1 MATGEPQA
9 VVELLAEFERNQAL
23 RNGQKLVFA
32 GVGER
37 DVYNITA
44 PFRVG
49 EERIIAGRVEVRDS
63 ELAELVFF
71 VERDGMWRPRPDTQ
85 SYPKLQDPCVARIGA
100 ELVIGGVEFPVTL
113 DSGREGWRMIF
124 FRGKRLEDLERF
136 LIGPDH
142 MMDIRLVEL
151 ADGRVGVFS
160 RPQGEPGGR
169 GTIGFTAVDSLEE
182 LNAEA
187 IAAAPLLEGQF
198 LEEEW
203 GGANE
208 AHLLADGCLGVLGH
222 IARMDEEEKH
232 YYPMAFVLDPANLE
246 RTPPRIIAARNY
258 FPPGPPKRPDLVDII
273 FSGGLVR
280 NGDGTATLYAGISDA
295 EGARI
300 DMPDPFVE
308 YDISGANRPISRR
321 SR

>member
-1 MATGEPQA
+1 MMAGKPQA
-9 VVELLAEFERNQAL
+9 VVELLTEFEENQAL
-23 RNGQKLVFA
+23 GNGEKLVFA

-44 PFRVG
+44 PFQVG
-49 EERIIAGRVEVRDS
+49 EERIIAGRVEARDS

-71 VERDGMWRPRPDTQ
+71 AERDGVWRPRPDTQ
-85 SYPKLQDPCVARIGA
+85 SYPKLQDPCVARVGG
-100 ELVIGGVEFPVTL
+100 ELVIGGVEYPVTL

-124 FRGKRLEDLERF
+124 YRGRCLEDLERF
-136 LIGPDH
+136 LVGPDH
-142 MMDIRLVEL
+142 MKDIRMVEL

-169 GTIGFTAVDSLEE
+169 GTIGFAAVDSLEG
-182 LNAEA
+182 LTAEV
-187 IAAAPLLEGQF
+187 IARAPLLEGQF

-208 AHLLADGCLGVLGH
+208 AHLLTDGRLGVLGH
-222 IARMDEEEKH
+222 IARMDGEEKH
-232 YYPMAFVLDPANLE
+232 YYPMAFVLHPENLE
-246 RTPPRIIAARNY
+246 RTPPKIIAARNC

-300 DMPDPFVE
+300 DMPDPFAS
-308 YDISGANRPISRR
+308 YA
-321 SR
+321 